1 MNILSKMRR
10 KAKWTKRQLAEYLDI
25 PLQEYITCEDTDI
38 TEIDFQIL
46 EKLADLY
53 HVEEYDILTEKAD
66 SQTFFPSPMEE
77 KEMIPFFK
85 MIENYMKMERLLS
98 EQQ

>member
-25 PLQEYITCEDTDI
+25 PLQDYITCEETDI
-38 TEIDFQIL
+38 AKIDFQIL

-53 HVEEYDILTEKAD
+53 HVEEYDMLTENAD
-66 SQTFFPSPMEE
+66 SRTYFPSPIEE
-77 KEMIPFFK
+77 KETIPFFK
-85 MIENYMKMERLLS
+85 MIDNYMKMERLLKES
-98 EQQ
+98 F